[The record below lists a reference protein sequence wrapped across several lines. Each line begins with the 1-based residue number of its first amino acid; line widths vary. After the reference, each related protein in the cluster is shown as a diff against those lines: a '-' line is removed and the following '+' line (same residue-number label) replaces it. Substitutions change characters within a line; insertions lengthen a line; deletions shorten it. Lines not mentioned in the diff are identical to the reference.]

1 MHWLC
6 RMELWPLS
14 LRWRKRHVSC
24 QHLHWFS
31 GLCHLCCLR
40 GMMGRCRQ
48 KRSVGVWILTY
59 IVLYSC
65 NTCRMSRAGVIVFH
79 ALAAQ
84 DEALT
89 TEPEM
94 KKKACFMPTSP
105 LIFWIV
111 PSLLPQGDDGT
122 LQTKEEC
129 GCLNLDLYSTVFMQ
143 YLQNVKGWCDCF
155 SCTGC
160 AGWSFDHWARDEEAG
175 MFPASLCIE
184 FLDCAIFA
192 VSGDDGT
199 LQIEYIGVRDFMHWL
214 CRIHLWLCSQRGRN
228 RHCFCRLLLFEHAPS
243 TEDCFHVWT
252 WQDGSSAMET
262 ERHDKVRF
270 VAICN
275 AFVDCAIYLCVI
287 FLVSPPV
294 PVIQEMCEYVLYIAL
309 QCSWSNYCS
318 YPDPLIVPM
327 AGSPCSSGSSRTL
340 LLSPNARVH
349 RRPAASTPRS
359 RTPVTPKAK
368 AKAVA
373 KCSPKAK
380 SSPSL
385 SPSVAV
391 RRARA
396 KARAQRLFDDLNG
409 DAGVPACVLID
420 DESDEGDSMK
430 ERRINR
436 ISRIYSDFVQ
446 HRDHDHSYGESF
458 ERWARFK
465 SREMVR
471 YGWFWDPTR
480 DNWYKLTN

>member
-1 MHWLC
+1 
-6 RMELWPLS
+6 
-14 LRWRKRHVSC
+14 
-24 QHLHWFS
+24 
-31 GLCHLCCLR
+31 
-40 GMMGRCRQ
+40 
-48 KRSVGVWILTY
+48 
-59 IVLYSC
+59 
-65 NTCRMSRAGVIVFH
+65 
-79 ALAAQ
+79 
-84 DEALT
+84 
-89 TEPEM
+89 
-94 KKKACFMPTSP
+94 
-105 LIFWIV
+105 
-111 PSLLPQGDDGT
+111 
-122 LQTKEEC
+122 
-129 GCLNLDLYSTVFMQ
+129 
-143 YLQNVKGWCDCF
+143 
-155 SCTGC
+155 
-160 AGWSFDHWARDEEAG
+160 
-175 MFPASLCIE
+175 
-184 FLDCAIFA
+184 
-192 VSGDDGT
+192 
-199 LQIEYIGVRDFMHWL
+199 
-214 CRIHLWLCSQRGRN
+214 
-228 RHCFCRLLLFEHAPS
+228 
-243 TEDCFHVWT
+243 
-252 WQDGSSAMET
+252 
-262 ERHDKVRF
+262 
-270 VAICN
+270 
-275 AFVDCAIYLCVI
+275 
-287 FLVSPPV
+287 
-294 PVIQEMCEYVLYIAL
+294 
-309 QCSWSNYCS
+309 
-318 YPDPLIVPM
+318 M